1 MKKLHIS
8 FGDEQ
13 YRRSLDLLRDTTLA
27 NGSDEFVDYTQ
38 TWLYSTEFY
47 NASRTN
53 KYILNQSRGAGYWM
67 WKPFIILE
75 AFKTLE
81 DDDVVLYS
89 DAGLKVIGNLDPL
102 YKVAQSDSNDGKI
115 LFKLPAVGVDA
126 HLAKTWTK
134 RDCFVLMGCNEDKYW
149 NANMSNGAVSL
160 WRKTDEN
167 IEFLKEWL
175 KWVRNPQI
183 VTDSGNL
190 HGVNDI
196 SFRDHRHDQSVLTIL
211 ATKYSFELFRD
222 PTQYGNE
229 EIDQFTNSPYP
240 QLFHHHRNF
249 KHKE

>member
-1 MKKLHIS
+1 MKKIHIS

-13 YRRSLDLLRDTTLA
+13 YRRSLDLLGKTTLA

-47 NASRTN
+47 LASKTN
-53 KYILNQSRGAGYWM
+53 KYILNQSRGAGFWM

-81 DDDVVLYS
+81 NGDVVLYS
-89 DAGLKVIGNLDPL
+89 DAGLNVIGKLDPL
-102 YKVAQSDSNDGKI
+102 YKIAQSDSNGGKI

-134 RDCFVLMGCNEDKYW
+134 RDCFILMGCNEKKYW
-149 NANMSNGAVSL
+149 EADMSNGAISL

-167 IEFLKEWL
+167 TVFLNEWL
-175 KWVRNPQI
+175 KRLRNPQI
-183 VTDSGNL
+183 VTDSENI

-196 SFRDHRHDQSVLTIL
+196 SFIDHRHDQSVLTIL
-211 ATKYSFELFRD
+211 ATKYNFELFRD

-229 EIDQFTNSPYP
+229 ELDQFTNSHYG
-240 QLFHHHRNF
+240 QLFNHHRNF
-249 KHKE
+249 KH